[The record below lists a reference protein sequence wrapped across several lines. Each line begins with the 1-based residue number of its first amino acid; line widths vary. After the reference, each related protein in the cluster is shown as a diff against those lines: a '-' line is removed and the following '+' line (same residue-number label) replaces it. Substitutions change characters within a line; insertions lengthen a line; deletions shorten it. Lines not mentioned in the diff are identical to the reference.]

1 MNNDFKIQPVCLKRT
16 IEFHSE
22 NTLNEFAFISKIRQM
37 IKEKQDISKY
47 TPLKI
52 KKIKL
57 IEDTYPKFQKFIS
70 KTPTSKIAQYKLI
83 DEGMENLFKK
93 HINQPTYHDFIEA
106 LH

>member
-1 MNNDFKIQPVCLKRT
+1 
-16 IEFHSE
+16 
-22 NTLNEFAFISKIRQM
+22 M

-70 KTPTSKIAQYKLI
+70 KTPTNKIAQYKLI

-106 LH
+106 FALVKDIQEIVLRELIYLFFKTKKK